1 MSDQSSTVAFC
12 SVERRVTMHR
22 GIGSIRKTVSIL
34 TCLVLLL
41 QTTGFAQVFSPSA
54 INADIPPS
62 HLSGCCRPMH
72 LRWLAVDPANQS
84 FTILLDTG
92 AENGVSAERARAVAQ
107 KLIDYFLVGLILPNS
122 AFWVN
127 LRPDAPDR
135 VIDPLLERTDIGRI
149 LLEADVRLKKDLAA
163 YTSPATAQGRRY
175 WDALYKRAAELFGPA
190 QINVSTASRP
200 WIVPGEIIIGEGE
213 QGAYVYKATLDVRL
227 EDDWIGRSDPVLKQ
241 LNAYGA
247 QLLKREI
254 LPGLIKEV
262 NTSEKYAALRQVYY
276 SLILAQWFKLHPG
289 QAGASLTSIIDAA
302 DPAGLD
308 SRIPWSRDSFVG
320 EYRRSLQA
328 GEYNQKEY
336 VPTPAGLSLRQYASG
351 GALFN
356 GSSRVLSMSERVGR
370 AVLHAPAPYRQALT
384 VPFPQ
389 AMRVLLSRRSND
401 DTAADEPD
409 GGNRAQEEIRAMAL
423 YGGLQRLTNFVLK
436 ESRPS
441 AARLLPDI
449 AGAGN
454 AQLVAAVVPELV
466 TAMRSRDLISN
477 ARVLEIMANILKVAP
492 GLATDEVMAEV
503 RAAVSSSRPDIRAAA
518 NACLAAVR
526 SPAHAAAFEPVA
538 PEQSVPPA
546 AVSGA
551 DREKLAGFLYALDGR
566 EINAAMAACAAMRAL
581 FKEKPGL
588 WADRKV
594 VEAVGPVLKSSFPR
608 ARLALMEAVEQSIRA
623 PVSDE
628 LIFLVLQGMND
639 RDDQVSEKAMFAFAR
654 ILAAEAPAG
663 HTGEALARIIDEPES
678 FAIAGLVFDI
688 IARKGAGELVPL
700 WQSHAGNRA
709 HVRQALEQKIAD
721 AVFPGLYTLND
732 VSWRGLAEQL
742 IEYNRLTADADAP
755 LRSVIVKMHLARE
768 GALSFGRMKW
778 LVAESLSYF
787 HVNLAHALEKTRSV
801 ALRRQLIKASG
812 VSTADSIEVLR
823 TRAIRFAAIAD
834 NDTSFDS
841 SRGVAGRIRS
851 DIHLRPSP
859 QDLRVVRA
867 YRAFLDGN
875 ASELTALG
883 YAVSE
888 SDRVPPERKARVAA
902 AAEDL
907 LDALENIF
915 GEDSGKGVR
924 AYLTLAKRMF
934 RDNPELA
941 GKVQAVLDSS
951 GTKDLTY
958 LERINAA
965 RLLLAEVGRGMHSSE
980 LMLNIG
986 LDNALENLYYGGVA
1000 VLEPSVDYA
1009 DDLQTLEIVRS
1020 LMEAVRLNGYCREEI
1035 AMIVA
1040 QVEAVLAR
1048 GIRNQE
1054 DRLEIYALYRRLERM
1069 IKGISQ
1075 ETIDDYQEIAQRLGA
1090 AAGKADAP
1098 WVGEF
1103 SAQLMRRDVVYWLAS
1118 VTEKAMQSA
1127 MSSAG
1132 ISGWQVIQEGVARG
1146 RVKVIVD
1153 NEDFAGIK
1161 DDEIAVAAQLPDDS
1175 RFLIHARGIITT
1187 GVECLL
1193 SHPAV
1198 RARQQKTVFV
1208 SAPSLDEA
1216 KKYAGQWVE
1225 LSAQGEQVIIR
1236 PQAEAEAQ
1244 QEALIMPKKKPAG
1257 AIAPVEPDR
1266 AWSAAVVHPSDY
1278 TPQRVGNKAYALSRI
1293 PDNLIAGQ
1301 RTARHFSLSFAC
1313 FDAVL
1318 ALEINRARKQELQAL
1333 QQRVIQAAPGQDVRD
1348 DLRRMRG
1355 LVEEL
1360 ELPQETLGEI
1370 VATATESFGRETLL
1384 FVRSSTNAEDLAD
1397 YSGAGVYDSF
1407 GAVTVSGPDI
1417 ARHVKKIWASVW
1429 NEKAF
1434 FDRQANAIDHAA
1446 VRPAVLIQEMLNP
1459 EYSFVI
1465 HTRSPVN
1472 GNDGAVLIEAVQG
1485 FGETLVSGQDAYAG
1499 LAYRFS
1505 VDKATG
1511 EIKLI
1516 SFANKSRKIVLRSG
1530 RFNDAAADYH
1540 DDWLVTPEG
1549 RQLLQRIGMAAIK
1562 LADAAGA
1569 AQDIEGV
1576 IVNDRD
1582 GRAAGF
1588 VQTRD
1593 QVVPDADGG
1602 SILGGVDLRLLSADH
1617 AAAAGV
1623 QIPRARGIFLERSV
1637 VECDGICRAL
1647 LAGLERD
1654 PSSLEGLREYVVEMG
1669 VRADAEQRL
1678 KDVSIWLMNRL
1689 RMEEAAVMKTPAPV
1703 REALVC
1709 LGAR

>member
-1 MSDQSSTVAFC
+1 
-12 SVERRVTMHR
+12 MHR

-34 TCLVLLL
+34 TSLVLLL
-41 QTTGFAQVFSPSA
+41 QTAGFAQVFSPSA
-54 INADIPPS
+54 VNADVPAS
-62 HLSGCCRPMH
+62 RLSGCCRPMH
-72 LRWLAVDPANQS
+72 LRWLAVDPDNRS
-84 FTILLDTG
+84 FNVILDTG
-92 AENGVSAERARAVAQ
+92 DATGISPRRLREESQ
-107 KLIDYFLVGLILPNS
+107 KLIEYFLIGLVLPNS
-122 AFWVN
+122 SFWVN
-127 LRPDAPDR
+127 LRPDAPLR
-135 VIDPLLERTDIGRI
+135 VIDPLLERTDVGRI

-190 QINVSTASRP
+190 QITVSTASRP

-276 SLILAQWFKLHPG
+276 SLILAQWFKLHPA
-289 QAGASLTSIIDAA
+289 QAGASLSAIVDAA
-302 DPAGLD
+302 DPVGLA
-308 SRIPWSRDSFVG
+308 SSIPWSKNTFTA

-336 VPTPAGLSLRQYASG
+336 VPTSAGLSLRQYASG

-356 GSSRVLSMSERVGR
+356 GSSRVLSVSPGLGR
-370 AVLHAPAPYRQALT
+370 AVLHAPAPYRQALE

-389 AMRVLLSRRSND
+389 AVRVVLSRRSNV
-401 DTAADEPD
+401 DTHADEPD
-409 GGNRAQEEIRAMAL
+409 GGTQAQEEIRIMAL

-449 AGAGN
+449 ARSGH
-454 AQLVAAVVPELV
+454 AQMVAAVVPEL
-466 TAMRSRDLISN
+466 M
-477 ARVLEIMANILKVAP
+477 
-492 GLATDEVMAEV
+492 
-503 RAAVSSSRPDIRAAA
+503 RAAASSNRPDIRAAA
-518 NACLAAVR
+518 NECLAAVR
-526 SPAHAAAFEPVA
+526 SPAQTAALEPVA
-538 PEQSVPPA
+538 PESSLQPA
-546 AVSGA
+546 AVSA
-551 DREKLAGFLYALDGR
+551 VDRENLAGFLHAMGGR
-566 EINAAMAACAAMRAL
+566 DINAAIAACAAMRAL

-588 WADRKV
+588 WADRQV

-608 ARLALMEAVEQSIRA
+608 ARLALMEAVEQSISA

-628 LIFLVLQGMND
+628 LLFLVLKGMND
-639 RDDQVSEKAMFAFAR
+639 RDDQVSERALFAFAR
-654 ILAAEAPAG
+654 ILAAEPRPG
-663 HTGEALARIIDEPES
+663 HTGEALARIMDEPES
-678 FAIAGLVFDI
+678 FAIAGLVFDL
-688 IARKGAGELVPL
+688 IARKGAGELEPL
-700 WQSHAGNRA
+700 WQLHAGNRA
-709 HVRQALEQKIAD
+709 HLRRALEQNLAD
-721 AVFPGLYTLND
+721 AAFPGLYTLND

-755 LRSVIVKMHLARE
+755 LRSVIVKMLLARE
-768 GALSFGRMKW
+768 GAVSFGRMKW

-851 DIHLRPSP
+851 DIHLRLSP
-859 QDLRVVRA
+859 QDLRAVRA
-867 YRAFLDGN
+867 YRTFLDGD

-883 YAVSE
+883 YTISE

-907 LDALENIF
+907 LDALEEIF
-915 GEDSGKGVR
+915 GEESGKGVR
-924 AYLTLAKRMF
+924 AYFALAKKMF
-934 RDNPELA
+934 RDHPVLA
-941 GKVQAVLDSS
+941 NEIQEILDFSGK
-951 GTKDLTY
+951 KDLAY

-965 RLLLAEVGRGMHSSE
+965 RSLLAEVGRTMRSTE
-980 LMLNIG
+980 LMMSIG

-1000 VLEPSVDYA
+1000 AFEPSVDYA
-1009 DDLQTLEIVRS
+1009 DDLQTLKVVRS

-1035 AMIVA
+1035 AMIVL

-1075 ETIDDYQEIAQRLGA
+1075 ETINDYQEIAQRLGA

-1146 RVKVIVD
+1146 RIKVIVD
-1153 NEDFAGIK
+1153 NEDFAGLK

-1244 QEALIMPKKKPAG
+1244 REASIVPKKKPAG

-1266 AWSAAVVHPSDY
+1266 AWSAAVVLPSDY
-1278 TPQRVGNKAYALSRI
+1278 TPQRVGNKAYTLSRI

-1301 RTARHFSLSFAC
+1301 RTARHFSLSFAF

-1318 ALEINRARKQELQAL
+1318 ALEINRARKQELQVL
-1333 QQRVIQAAPGQDVRD
+1333 QQRVIQAARDQDVRE
-1348 DLRRMRG
+1348 DLRRMRA

-1360 ELPQETLGEI
+1360 ELPQQTLGEI
-1370 VATATESFGRETLL
+1370 VATATELFGRETPL
-1384 FVRSSTNAEDLAD
+1384 FLRSSTNAEDLAD

-1407 GAVTVSGPDI
+1407 GAVTLSPPDI
-1417 ARHVKKIWASVW
+1417 ARHVKKVWASVW

-1485 FGETLVSGQDAYAG
+1485 FGETLVSGLDAYAG
-1499 LAYRFS
+1499 QAYRFS
-1505 VDKATG
+1505 VDKSTG
-1511 EIKLI
+1511 ELKLI
-1516 SFANKSRKIVLRSG
+1516 SFANKSRKIVVRAG

-1582 GRAAGF
+1582 GRTVGF
-1588 VQTRD
+1588 VQTRA
-1593 QVVPDADGG
+1593 QVMLNADGG
-1602 SILGGVDLRLLSADH
+1602 NLLGGVDLRLLSADN
-1617 AAAAGV
+1617 AAAAGA
-1623 QIPRARGIFLERSV
+1623 QIPRARGIFLERSAA
-1637 VECDGICRAL
+1637 ECDGICRAL

-1689 RMEEAAVMKTPAPV
+1689 RMEEAAVMKTPAPL